1 MTPEIP
7 RGSRLFAHDM
17 RTLSLFAALVFATGC
32 VTSCT
37 TAGAPGDS
45 SAETAGGPLQTR
57 KVADGGFAA
66 TAEGPQ
72 AVAVTDIDSYHRTWQ
87 SLVQEKHPPAIDFGN
102 ESALFLFAG
111 EKNTGGYWIELKGV
125 TLEGETLVVDAV
137 VHRPDPAAL
146 VLQVITK
153 PYLVAAVNTKAF
165 RAVRW
170 TPGPPQ

>member
-1 MTPEIP
+1 
-7 RGSRLFAHDM
+7 M
-17 RTLSLFAALVFATGC
+17 RTLALFAALVFATAC
-32 VTSCT
+32 TTSCT
-37 TAGAPGDS
+37 TATPAGETGAG
-45 SAETAGGPLQTR
+45 TAGGALQTR
-57 KVADGGFAA
+57 KVAEGGQAA

-87 SLVQEKHPPAIDFGN
+87 SLVQEQHPPAIDFAN

-125 TLEGETLVVDAV
+125 TLEGETLVVDAI

-146 VLQVITK
+146 VLQVITR

-165 RAVRW
+165 RNVRW
-170 TPGPPQ
+170 NPGPPQ